1 MTYRKNNR
9 STYKQPRLFDKDI
22 TLIKEEGVTL
32 DKYGNEKPITSE
44 NILSCNELNIFAND
58 FYSSGIQGYKLE
70 ARVEINEFEY
80 QGENKAVYNGR
91 QLFVLR
97 KYKNGEFLE
106 LTLGEKI
113 GK

>member
-1 MTYRKNNR
+1 MAYRKKYQSTYRP
-9 STYKQPRLFDKDI
+9 PRLFDKDV
-22 TLIKEEGVTL
+22 TLIKEEGIKL
-32 DKYGNEKPITSE
+32 DKYGNEKAITSE
-44 NILSCNELNIFAND
+44 NVLSCNELNIFAND
-58 FYSSGIQGYKLE
+58 YYSSGIQGYKLE